1 MVVKDESWITTRYL
15 FVECLRDPL
24 DPTNEEEEDWSNN
37 YNNNNNYIQNIN
49 MPTLTSSLTNSL
61 TSVLRR
67 PRDNSGFINLDST
80 FYPVWLNNHAL
91 QIPIRDFSIINND
104 IPDESSIGV
113 GQFHYDPS
121 NLQVL
126 IKGSSSSS
134 SFNNNG
140 STIFDTIDEDT
151 MDEDEDV
158 EEDVDGNDIED
169 DEEEEFEYDDNFDD
183 GFEFKDTEKN
193 HEEEIDDEDGRHNI
207 IDSYVN

>member
-1 MVVKDESWITTRYL
+1 LVVKDESWITTRYL

-24 DPTNEEEEDWSNN
+24 DPTNEEEEEWPNN
-37 YNNNNNYIQNIN
+37 YNNNFVQNIN
-49 MPTLTSSLTNSL
+49 MPTLPSSLTSSL

-67 PRDNSGFINLDST
+67 PRDTSGFINLDNT
-80 FYPVWLNNHAL
+80 FYPVWLNNQPL

-121 NLQVL
+121 VSQVL

-140 STIFDTIDEDT
+140 SAIFDTIDEDT
-151 MDEDEDV
+151 MDEDEDT
-158 EEDVDGNDIED
+158 EEDVDGNDVED
-169 DEEEEFEYDDNFDD
+169 DDDEEFEYDDNFDD
-183 GFEFKDTEKN
+183 GFEFKDTEEK
-193 HEEEIDDEDGRHNI
+193 HEEIDDEDGRHNI
-207 IDSYVN
+207 IESCVN

>member
-1 MVVKDESWITTRYL
+1 MVVKDEAWITTRYL

-67 PRDNSGFINLDST
+67 PRDNSGFINLDNT
-80 FYPVWLNNHAL
+80 FYPVWLNNHPL

-121 NLQVL
+121 DSQIL

-151 MDEDEDV
+151 MDEDEDA
-158 EEDVDGNDIED
+158 EEDIDGNDIED